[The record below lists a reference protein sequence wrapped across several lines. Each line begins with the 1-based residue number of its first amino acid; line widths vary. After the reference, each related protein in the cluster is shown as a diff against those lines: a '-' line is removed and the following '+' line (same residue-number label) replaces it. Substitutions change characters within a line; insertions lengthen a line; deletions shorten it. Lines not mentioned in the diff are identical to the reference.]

1 MKFTIR
7 LAAAAAMIIPMA
19 ACNESWDPDE
29 LIKEHGML
37 DLTTMHI
44 DVDAQIQQ
52 LSRNGN
58 GDDEGNIDVNAFTV
72 TVKNA
77 TSGEQMNQWT
87 VGSMPE
93 VVTLPVGDYQIDV
106 ENAPLQPAA
115 WDAPWYHQSAKV
127 TVAKDEVTHVDPIT
141 CTIGNVLVSVGYSDA
156 LKTSLGSDTK
166 VTVYIS
172 PENPLTYTAD
182 EHRIGYFALP
192 EGASTL
198 VAEFTGTVNGK
209 SVNLRKSFDGIA
221 VAQLHTITFS
231 INKGQ
236 VDPSII
242 IDADITYDDVDID
255 IPGNEDPVPPTPPSD
270 DIPTITSQTLDLDNV
285 NQVTDG
291 LVAIVDIDAPLGL
304 AHLLVTIVSDGLTPE
319 VLGEVGLTD
328 KFDLAYPGEYELA
341 LQGLG
346 FPTGADVIGKT
357 SLKFDI
363 SQFIPLLPLFPGNHN
378 FILDV
383 EDQAGNK
390 VSKTIKFYAEAQ

>member
-19 ACNESWDPDE
+19 ACNESWNPDD

-37 DLTTMHI
+37 DLTTMHV

-52 LSRNGN
+52 LSRNGD
-58 GDDEGNIDVNAFTV
+58 GEGNIDVNAFTV
-72 TVKNA
+72 TITNA
-77 TSGEQMNQWT
+77 SSGEQMNQWT

-93 VVTLPVGDYQIDV
+93 VVTLPVGNYQIDV

-127 TVAKDEVTHVDPIT
+127 TIAKDEVTHVDPIT

-156 LKTSLGSDTK
+156 LKASLGPDTK
-166 VTVYIS
+166 VAVYIS
-172 PENPLTYTAD
+172 PESPLTYTVD
-182 EHRIGYFALP
+182 EQRIGYFALP
-192 EGASTL
+192 DGASTL

-209 SVNLRKSFDGIA
+209 SVSLRKSFDGIA
-221 VAQLHTITFS
+221 VAQLHAITFS

-291 LVAIVDIDAPLGL
+291 LVAIVNIDAPLGL
-304 AHLLVTIVSDGLTPE
+304 AHLWVTIVSDGLTPK
-319 VLGEVGLTD
+319 VLAEVGLTD
-328 KFDLAYPGEYELA
+328 KFDLAYPGEYVEA

-363 SQFIPLLPLFPGNHN
+363 SQFVPLLPLFPGNHN

-390 VSKTIKFYAEAQ
+390 VSKTVKFYAEAQ